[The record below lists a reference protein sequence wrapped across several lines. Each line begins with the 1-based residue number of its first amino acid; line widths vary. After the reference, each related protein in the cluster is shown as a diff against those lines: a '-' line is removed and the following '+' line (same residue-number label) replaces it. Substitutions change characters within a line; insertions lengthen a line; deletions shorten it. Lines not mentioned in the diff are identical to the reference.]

1 MSQNRSTT
9 TFMSSPKFFFTSESV
24 TEEDGERTFALN
36 VTALWR
42 MSRLVLPE
50 LRASANWNYLR
61 FDRTEVL
68 DAHAVAEL
76 AQLDPAAPDFEDRY
90 IAAKELSAHRRLL
103 TAWPAR
109 RWRCA
114 ARAARTRGWPRDSLP
129 CAPREG
135 DHGIAAAQLTR
146 IAAEVD
152 GVAGFW
158 VSFRLD
164 DDDDEEYWLALPRE
178 RAARAIARHWLLWG
192 LLALGLALAVA
203 WLIASRLSRPLR
215 ALARSADAVG
225 RGQRPEPLPETG
237 AEEMRLLAAAFNAM
251 AGDLARHDRE
261 RSEVLAGISHDLR
274 TPLTRL
280 RLEAEM
286 SIADDNARAAVVADI
301 GQMEGIIGQF
311 MDYARTDDGEAATVT
326 DLGALLE
333 GVAAHQHR
341 IGRPLAL
348 DLAPLPQLAVRP
360 RALARAVANLVD
372 NAARYGA
379 GEICLSARQA
389 GPEIRIEVA
398 DRGPGIPPAEVER
411 LKRPFTRLDAART
424 DATGTGLGLAI
435 VDRVARLHG
444 GRLELLEN
452 PGGGLL
458 ARLVLSL
465 A

>member
-1 MSQNRSTT
+1 MIRNSLLA
-9 TFMSSPKFFFTSESV
+9 
-24 TEEDGERTFALN
+24 RTFLLLAAL
-36 VTALWR
+36 VVLTTAAWLSLFR
-42 MSRLVLPE
+42 YIEAEPRARESAQLA
-50 LRASANWNYLR
+50 ASAVNLIR
-61 FDRTEVL
+61 AALF
-68 DAHAVAEL
+68 A
-76 AQLDPAAPDFEDRY
+76 AAPERRPGLFT
-90 IAAKELSAHRRLL
+90 ELSAREGIRLL
-103 TAWPAR
+103 PAEADDR
-109 RWRCA
+109 VE
-114 ARAARTRGWPRDSLP
+114 PMPDSRFHRLMQ
-129 CAPREG
+129 RELQNRLG
-135 DHGIAAAQLTR
+135 PGTR

-152 GVAGFW
+152 GVPGFW

-164 DDDDEEYWLALPRE
+164 DADDDEYWLALPRE
-178 RAARAIARHWLLWG
+178 RAARAIARHWLIWG
-192 LLALGLALAVA
+192 LLALALALAVA